1 MAAYAIFWDDGEY
14 LQLLQR
20 IWNLEIFRY
29 FCDDSVAVFVCVCDV
44 RVGDVSGRDCNRY
57 RSDSLVQ
64 ITIAILMTRH
74 NNLPSSLLKILIF
87 ITASLAFAC
96 FISLGYHAC
105 YFGGDSNRITTTTT
119 CHHFLTILLRLAIFI
134 SFLVSEKG
142 GGDVVFVVVG
152 LAIVLCRCGKRAFR
166 FSDCSGSQ

>member
-1 MAAYAIFWDDGEY
+1 M
-14 LQLLQR
+14 
-20 IWNLEIFRY
+20 
-29 FCDDSVAVFVCVCDV
+29 CDV

-57 RSDSLVQ
+57 RSGSLVQ

-74 NNLPSSLLKILIF
+74 NNLPSSLLKILKF
-87 ITASLAFAC
+87 ITASLALAC

-105 YFGGDSNRITTTTT
+105 YFGGDSNRITTTT

-152 LAIVLCRCGKRAFR
+152 PAIVLCRCGKRAFR